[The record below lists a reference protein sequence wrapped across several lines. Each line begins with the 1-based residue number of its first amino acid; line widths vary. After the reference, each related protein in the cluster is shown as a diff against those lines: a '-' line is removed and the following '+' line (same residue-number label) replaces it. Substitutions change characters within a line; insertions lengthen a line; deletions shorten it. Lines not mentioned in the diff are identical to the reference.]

1 MTFAGCRNLASVTLP
16 TTLQSIGKEAFSGC
30 THLKNFTLP
39 AGLKTIG
46 EGAFR
51 STCLTSIVIPDGV
64 TAIPVLCFCDCRY
77 LTSITIPTSVKSIG
91 SSALLLDSNLK
102 LTINYKGTKAQ
113 WSDIAID
120 RDNDSIDRATIVYN
134 YK

>member
-1 MTFAGCRNLASVTLP
+1 MTLISPFTEILRAAFHQLRLSGSELISVTNLNHR
-16 TTLQSIGKEAFSGC
+16 F
-30 THLKNFTLP
+30 
-39 AGLKTIG
+39 
-46 EGAFR
+46 
-51 STCLTSIVIPDGV
+51 TSINFIIAQFSALSSGNRKIFLRSVV
-64 TAIPVLCFCDCRY
+64 K
-77 LTSITIPTSVKSIG
+77 TSVKSIG

>member
-1 MTFAGCRNLASVTLP
+1 M
-16 TTLQSIGKEAFSGC
+16 
-30 THLKNFTLP
+30 
-39 AGLKTIG
+39 
-46 EGAFR
+46 
-51 STCLTSIVIPDGV
+51 
-64 TAIPVLCFCDCRY
+64 TAIPALCFCDCRY

-91 SSALLLDSNLK
+91 SSALLLDSKLK

-120 RDNDSIDRATIVYN
+120 RDNNPLDQATIVYN

>member
-1 MTFAGCRNLASVTLP
+1 M
-16 TTLQSIGKEAFSGC
+16 
-30 THLKNFTLP
+30 
-39 AGLKTIG
+39 
-46 EGAFR
+46 
-51 STCLTSIVIPDGV
+51 